1 MKAWMALL
9 LTIGQAAAWDFVDV
23 EGVPRTTSTQNVIIV
38 FLTVNCAPADWM
50 VMDTVAPLKRRYPE
64 ILPVTVFPRNG
75 RDEVREWRSRVP
87 GASNVVSVV
96 VPLWDPMC
104 ELWASAGFRNPA
116 TFLYNEQGVCL
127 TNWLTYHPRRSIEPV
142 VTRPLLKLR
151 IGPPTTQPER
161 LSVTVSPNVAVSWR
175 DTDVEWR
182 LTTNR
187 MGNFNCYQLTLP

>member
-1 MKAWMALL
+1 MKAWMVLF
-9 LTIGQAAAWDFVDV
+9 LTMCQAVAWDFVDLD
-23 EGVPRTTSTQNVIIV
+23 GVPRTTSTQPVIIV
-38 FLTVNCAPADWM
+38 FGSVNCVPFDWM
-50 VMDTVAPLKRRYPE
+50 VMDTIAPLKRRYPE
-64 ILPVTVFPRNG
+64 ILPVAVFPRNG
-75 RDEVREWRSRVP
+75 RGEVLEWRSRVP
-87 GASNVVSVV
+87 GVSNVVSVV

-142 VTRPLLKLR
+142 VTRPLLKFR
-151 IGPPTTQPER
+151 IGSPTVGPER
-161 LSVTVSPNVAVSWR
+161 VSVAVAPSLAVSWR
-175 DTDVEWR
+175 ETDVPWR